1 MMTKLENVKIQ
12 LKVHYQIEEEA
23 LEELKKRRLNDNEI
37 RDMLFE
43 SCSEDFEQSLR
54 SEVTRLE
61 RNYQITKAHIDIDY
75 PMTDVYLDAEVD
87 NKDAFIEDA
96 IKVLTEHEHSSY
108 ARFSQLEDSAS
119 VYVAFEA
126 IEREV

>member
-1 MMTKLENVKIQ
+1 MTKLENVKIQ
-12 LKVHYQIEEEA
+12 LKVYYHIEEEA

-108 ARFSQLEDSAS
+108 ARFTELEDSVS
-119 VYVAFEA
+119 VYASFE
-126 IEREV
+126 ELESEG